1 MLSKRRAVRILGG
14 PGIPCSPGAATVILS
29 TISESAVLAHILS
42 ALALIAP
49 GDAPRTT
56 VAGDEAFVK
65 MQYHEADERYRSELG
80 VRKDSAE
87 VLWRI
92 ARLRVCQGDVADEG
106 AKEAWYREAATYARR
121 GIAADSTVGRSYTW
135 LAASIGS
142 IAMYEGGK
150 TKVKLSHEIKTSLD
164 RAVALDS
171 TDDVAYSIMGSFY
184 LALGNVSW
192 VERQLAAIFLGSL
205 PPGGFADAEQAL
217 TRAVRLAPEIVR
229 HRYELGLLYH
239 ELDRD
244 AEAREEFRLCGTLPS
259 RLASDDRTKGMAADW
274 VKRLT
279 D

>member
-1 MLSKRRAVRILGG
+1 L
-14 PGIPCSPGAATVILS
+14 
-29 TISESAVLAHILS
+29 LAYIFS
-42 ALALIAP
+42 ALALFGTA
-49 GDAPRTT
+49 DALSAS
-56 VAGDEAFVK
+56 VAGDDAFVK
-65 MQYHEADERYRSELG
+65 IQYREADERYRLELA

-92 ARLRVCQGDVADEG
+92 ARLRVCQGDVAEEG
-106 AKEAWYREAATYARR
+106 AKEAWYRDAATFARR

-150 TKVKLSHEIKTSLD
+150 TKVKLSHEIKASLD

-205 PPGGFADAEQAL
+205 PPGGFPEAERAL

-239 ELDRD
+239 AQDRD
-244 AEAREEFRLCGTLPS
+244 VEAREQFRLCGTLPS

-274 VKRLT
+274 VTKLA

>member
-1 MLSKRRAVRILGG
+1 MKEL
-14 PGIPCSPGAATVILS
+14 P
-29 TISESAVLAHILS
+29 VLAFIL
-42 ALALIAP
+42 LALTFNTP
-49 GDAPRTT
+49 GSAGPVDGLPSAI
-56 VAGDEAFVK
+56 AGDDAFVK
-65 MQYHEADERYRSELG
+65 MQYREADEKYRSELA

-92 ARLRVCQGDVADEG
+92 ARLRVCQGDIAEES
-106 AKEAWYREAATYARR
+106 AKESWYREAAAYARR
-121 GIAADSTVGRSYTW
+121 GIAADSTIGRNHTW

-150 TKVKLSHEIKTSLD
+150 TKIKLSHEIKAALD

-184 LALGNVSW
+184 LALGNISW

-205 PPGGFADAEQAL
+205 PAGGFPEAERAL

-239 ELDRD
+239 AEDRD
-244 AEAREEFRLCGTLPS
+244 AEAREQFRLCGTLSS
-259 RLASDDRTKGMAADW
+259 RLGSDDRTKGMAADW
-274 VKRLT
+274 VKRLA